1 MVRTCYPETE
11 LVCNSVNLGFAKAN
25 NVGIR
30 RCTGD
35 YVALINSD
43 VHVLRDCIRTLVTY
57 MASLPTVGL
66 AGPYIVGMDGRQQL
80 SFRVAPNLT
89 EHVVQRAGAG
99 SIVPC
104 SPPAKRNGAGG
115 CGARIAHFRGGVEAD
130 AFWITHRRALNNVGL
145 LDERS
150 SSTQRTWT
158 GASAFGMPAGR

>member
-66 AGPYIVGMDGRQQL
+66 AGPYIVGIDGR
-80 SFRVAPNLT
+80 R
-89 EHVVQRAGAG
+89 R
-99 SIVPC
+99 IVLPGLRQSLHGTRCTARWRWKHCSC
-104 SPPAKRNGAGG
+104 SPPARRNGAGG
-115 CGARIAHFRGGVEAD
+115 CGAGSPTSVGVLRRVLFGSRTAAH
-130 AFWITHRRALNNVGL
+130 
-145 LDERS
+145 
-150 SSTQRTWT
+150 
-158 GASAFGMPAGR
+158 